1 LGMVAVA
8 REARFQV
15 IHVPYQHTFDEF
27 WHEQLLPHLDPSSSA
42 RVR

>member
-1 LGMVAVA
+1 VA

-15 IHVPYQHTFDEF
+15 IHVLRQRTFNEF
-27 WHEQLLPHLDPSSSA
+27 RRERLLPHLALSSSA